1 MKSIQSKKLA
11 IIGAGPGGLT
21 LARLLQM
28 RGADVTVFE
37 RDSSRDSRNQGATL
51 DLHHDSG
58 LAALEAAGLMDAFRA
73 SYRPGADSL
82 LITDDQAR
90 VLYSDPSSGGA
101 MGERPEIDRGPLRTL
116 LIDSLHPGTIL
127 WNRKLESVSESKGQ
141 VQLGFASGESFVAD
155 VAIAADGV
163 NSRLRPSVT
172 SIRPVYSG
180 VMIVEGNIA
189 DAAADLP
196 AFLKLLSGGFRAI
209 LAVGGEK
216 SLAMGTKGDGSAAF
230 YCGFKA
236 PESWAK
242 SPDMDFSDADVRLK
256 WFHTTYPGWSDF
268 YDPLFQHTSKLVP
281 RPQYFCPFDQR
292 WEAKSN
298 MTLIGD
304 AAHVMPP
311 YAGEGVNMAML
322 DALVLARQLLRED
335 WNAAQSAIAA
345 YEREMFARTSEVAKI
360 TMRNTEMFHSP
371 SAGEQLVD
379 LFRGFAAERAA
390 LSATQQ
396 A

>member
-1 MKSIQSKKLA
+1 MKLIKGKKLV

-28 RGADVTVFE
+28 GGADVTVFE
-37 RDSSRDSRNQGATL
+37 RDSSRESRNQGATL

-82 LITDDQAR
+82 LIADDQAR
-90 VLYSDPSSGGA
+90 VLYADPSSQGLTF
-101 MGERPEIDRGPLRTL
+101 ERPEIDRGPLRNL
-116 LIDSLHPGTIL
+116 LIDSLHPGTIQ
-127 WNRKLESVSESKGQ
+127 WDRKLEGVSESEGK
-141 VQLGFASGESFVAD
+141 VQLDFARGESVLAD
-155 VAIAADGV
+155 LAVAADGAS
-163 NSRLRPSVT
+163 SRLRPSVT

-180 VMIVEGNIA
+180 IMIVEGNIA
-189 DAAADLP
+189 DAAANLP
-196 AFLKLLSGGFRAI
+196 EFLKLLSGGFRAI

-242 SPDMDFSDADVRLK
+242 SPDVDFSDADVRLK

-268 YDPLFQHTSKLVP
+268 YDPLFQYTSKLVP
-281 RPQYFCPFDQR
+281 RPQYLCPFDQH
-292 WEAKSN
+292 WESKSN

-304 AAHVMPP
+304 AAHLMPP

-322 DALVLARQLLRED
+322 DALVLARQLLSER
-335 WNAAQSAIAA
+335 WNDTRSAIAA
-345 YEREMFARTSEVAKI
+345 YEREMFARTSEIAKVTI
-360 TMRNTEMFHSP
+360 RNTETFHSP
-371 SAGEQLVD
+371 SAGVQLVE
-379 LFRGFAAERAA
+379 LFRGFAAERTA
-390 LSATQQ
+390 LSATRQ